1 MRHSG
6 YLRGVGTHLGSLLH
20 TEPGER
26 HTHPLAAFPKP
37 LSRPARQ
44 PPTPPPPSH
53 QHSHS
58 HTHTRRSRERP
69 TLASARAAKESADEE
84 DAVKSSS
91 PFAHEIDSSV
101 EATSGVAGFSLLGT

>member
-1 MRHSG
+1 
-6 YLRGVGTHLGSLLH
+6 LRGVGTHLGSLLH
-20 TEPGER
+20 TEVSATRTRSP
-26 HTHPLAAFPKP
+26 PSQPP
-37 LSRPARQ
+37 SRPA
-44 PPTPPPPSH
+44 PHPTTNNKATNTATV
-53 QHSHS
+53 
-58 HTHTRRSRERP
+58 THTRRSRERP